1 MNACISL
8 DDPRLTEAYMQCS
21 GRFKRTLF
29 SKRFTMFYHGVFS
42 EEAIVK
48 YFGAAS
54 LGIIERLGELKRAC
68 FSMEEMH
75 EEGNLDEISERV
87 RARLF
92 ERYPTISTE
101 LVSLLLHSFAYKW
114 ARRPREVGTVE
125 IEEASARHSDL
136 CEAYRLWHGYRPKR
150 SWGRTK
156 YVTALDSGGKLPVYR
171 RFGQEAWALLAVL
184 KRLQEDFFATDAP
197 ETIYDTAEMV
207 EKAKDEFV
215 EKHPDVSHHLVELI
229 SAYFWYCWK

>member
-8 DDPRLTEAYMQCS
+8 HDPRLAEAYMQCS

-48 YFGAAS
+48 HFGEDS
-54 LGIIERLGELKRAC
+54 HGIIQTLEQLKRAC
-68 FSMEEMH
+68 FSMAEMH

-87 RARLF
+87 RAKLC
-92 ERYPTISTE
+92 EQYPMLSTE
-101 LVSLLLHSFAYKW
+101 LVALLLHSFAYKW
-114 ARRPREVGTVE
+114 ARRPHEVGMVE
-125 IEEASARHSDL
+125 IEEASTRHSDL
-136 CEAYRLWHGYRPKR
+136 CEAYLLWHGYRPTR

-156 YVTALDSGGKLPVYR
+156 YVRAIDSGDRLPVYR

-184 KRLQEDFFATDAP
+184 KRLEEGFFDTEAP
-197 ETIYDTAEMV
+197 EAIYDTTEMV
-207 EKAKDEFV
+207 EKAKGEFV
-215 EKHPDVSHHLVELI
+215 ARYPNVSDRLVELI
-229 SAYFWYCWK
+229 AEHFWYCWK